1 MRFSRFS
8 RFSLALVAA
17 GLLGFPLS
25 ARSQQVPLNSE
36 IVIKKIVP
44 TFVESPKIASVGD
57 SKPTPGPQPK
67 WLEIEVTFDRKAK
80 VPKFAGELTFQYYI
94 LLTNDSGLS
103 DNGISNKKP
112 TLLTGAVTHVNTPE
126 ENGLHAVAFVS
137 PRTLA
142 KLFDGKVPV
151 SVPLALI
158 DCGVTV
164 SGKEGILA
172 ISSFKTKD
180 IKGDK
185 GWWDNPAAYSS
196 VPDLVLNKD
205 QTPFAPLAWDYFEP
219 VKSKTGN

>member
-1 MRFSRFS
+1 M
-8 RFSLALVAA
+8 
-17 GLLGFPLS
+17 
-25 ARSQQVPLNSE
+25 
-36 IVIKKIVP
+36 IKKIEP

-67 WLEIEVTFDRKAK
+67 WLEIEVVFDRNAK
-80 VPKFAGELTFQYYI
+80 VPKFADELTFNYYI
-94 LLTNDSGLS
+94 LLKNDSGLS
-103 DNGISNKKP
+103 DDGKPNGKA
-112 TLLTGAVTHVNTPE
+112 TLLTGAVTHVHTPQE
-126 ENGLHAVAFVS
+126 KGLHAVAFVS

-142 KLFDGKVPV
+142 KLFDGKVPATL
-151 SVPLALI
+151 PLALI

-164 SGKEGILA
+164 SGKEGLLA

-185 GWWDNPAAYSS
+185 GWWDSPAAYTT
-196 VPDLVLNKD
+196 VPGLVLNKD